1 MPGGDTINR
10 GCLMAKHRSILI
22 AEDEPDTA
30 NLLQFHL
37 QRRGYQTTVASDG
50 LNALNLSFER
60 HPDLVI
66 LDLML
71 PKLHGFEVCRMLK
84 ASPSTRHIPIFMLTA
99 MAATENKVQGF
110 SLGANEY
117 MTKPFEM
124 SELLARIESLLRL
137 APSG

>member
-1 MPGGDTINR
+1 MSK
-10 GCLMAKHRSILI
+10 LKSILI

-37 QRRGYQTTVASDG
+37 QRRGYHTTVASDG

-71 PKLHGFEVCRMLK
+71 PKMHGFEVCRMLK
-84 ASPSTRHIPIFMLTA
+84 ASPTTRHIPVFMLTA
-99 MAATENKVQGF
+99 AASTENKVQGF
-110 SLGANEY
+110 SLGANDL
-117 MTKPFEM
+117 M
-124 SELLARIESLLRL
+124 ARIESLLK
-137 APSG
+137 PSLPA